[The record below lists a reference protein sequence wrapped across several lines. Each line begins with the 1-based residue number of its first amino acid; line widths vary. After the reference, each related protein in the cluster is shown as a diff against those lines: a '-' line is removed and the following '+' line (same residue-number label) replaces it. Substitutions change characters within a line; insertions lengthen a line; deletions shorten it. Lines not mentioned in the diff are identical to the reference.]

1 MTNTT
6 KDFFRQPQQ
15 RRIISVKVVEQSR
28 VDAYAARVLVPA
40 AVGLKGR
47 AVSKRSAAANGAK
60 VVGDQFRIPMVS
72 CTIICCAGVEL

>member
-6 KDFFRQPQQ
+6 KDFSVNHNNGRTS
-15 RRIISVKVVEQSR
+15 SVKVVEQSR